1 VLKIKK
7 MLKLKY
13 MELFSCFDKY
23 QTYIVGGAI
32 RNWFLKKEIYDI
44 DIIVVA
50 EKNDFINII
59 KKISKKFN
67 IFPLDRERGIY
78 RINISKELTID
89 ISMISDLDSDLI
101 SRDFTINS
109 LAVDIKKTKVKIVRN
124 TFKININKK
133 DLIDRLSGI
142 KDIDRRIIRANSEK
156 SFKDD
161 PLRLLRAYRFFAT
174 LDFDIDK
181 DTLNFIGKN
190 KSLIHLSSPERIRE
204 ELLKIFETDNTE
216 KTFKKMSENE
226 FLFELFPVLKM
237 QMSCAEVYYGKG
249 GVLKHTFNV
258 LKRLDILYQNPKK
271 YLNISKKLLVQMEN
285 EKGLIKLAGLLHDVA
300 KPHKAKFIKDR
311 LRFFG
316 HEEYG
321 GILSEKILKN
331 YKFSNTEIKYIKI
344 IISNHLRVG
353 NIAHNNII
361 TTRAILRIFYDL
373 KEYTLGLLI
382 LSWADHSSYISEKK
396 LKTLSKKIKEKPFEI
411 KNKLPKTGSKKT
423 VRFLQVVN
431 MILKNYSKFNK
442 ESDIK
447 PIIDGNT
454 IMKTLNI
461 GASPAIGK
469 IIKKLINL
477 QLEKKLKNEKDAI
490 NYIKSLHIE
499 DL

>member
-1 VLKIKK
+1 
-7 MLKLKY
+7 

-23 QTYIVGGAI
+23 QTYLVGGAI
-32 RNWFLKKEIYDI
+32 RNWLLKKEIYDI

-89 ISMISDLDSDLI
+89 ISMISDLGSDLMA
-101 SRDFTINS
+101 RDFTINS
-109 LAVDIKKTKVKIVRN
+109 LAVDIKKAKVKVVRDS
-124 TFKININKK
+124 FKIKINKK
-133 DLIDRLSGI
+133 DIIDKLSGI
-142 KDIDRRIIRANSEK
+142 KDINHSIIRVNSEK
-156 SFKDD
+156 SFIDD

-181 DTLNFIGKN
+181 QTLNFIGKN
-190 KSLIHLSSPERIRE
+190 KTLIHSSSPERIRE

-216 KTFKKMSENE
+216 KTFKKMAENE

-258 LKRLDILYQNPKK
+258 LKRLDLLYQNPKK
-271 YLNISKKLLVQMEN
+271 YLNISKKLLVQMKN
-285 EKGLIKLAGLLHDVA
+285 EKALIKLAGLLHDVA

-321 GILSEKILKN
+321 GILSERILRDF
-331 YKFSNTEIKYIKI
+331 KFSNNEIRYVKV
-344 IISNHLRVG
+344 IISDHLRVG

-361 TTRAILRIFYDL
+361 TPRAILRIFYDL

-382 LSWADHSSYISEKK
+382 LSWADHSSYMSEKK
-396 LKTLSKKIKEKPFEI
+396 LNLLSKKIKEKPFEI
-411 KNKLPKTGSKKT
+411 KHKLPKNGPKKT

-431 MILKNYSKFNK
+431 MILKNYSRFNRQ
-442 ESDIK
+442 SDIK
-447 PIIDGNT
+447 PIIDGNE
-454 IMKTLNI
+454 IMQILNI
-461 GASPAIGK
+461 KPSPVVGK

-477 QLEKKLKNEKDAI
+477 QLEKKLINKKDAT